1 MSEIH
6 IAYLALGISVS
17 SIGGQVWNAWLKLR
31 IRADLAELTTKL
43 DGRYQSRDV
52 CESERHRLDER
63 IDAVSY

>member
-31 IRADLAELTTKL
+31 IRADLAELTDKL
-43 DGRYQSRDV
+43 DGRYQSRGV
-52 CESERHRLDER
+52 CKSERNRLDER
-63 IDAVSY
+63 IDAVSF